1 MTTILDA
8 ASVIEKLNAAGQH
21 ELAAETAVEALK
33 ASGTSPPSGGT
44 TSASGTPIDP
54 RDQTAAER
62 GFLGW
67 AELSRLSQAEIAKV
81 REEAP
86 ELDAESFRQLQATRA
101 WDSSKTPVHWSDG
114 TAA

>member
-1 MTTILDA
+1 MTTTLDA
-8 ASVIEKLNAAGQH
+8 AGVIEKLNAAGQH
-21 ELAAETAVEALK
+21 ELAAEIAVEALK

-44 TSASGTPIDP
+44 TFALGTSTDP

-62 GFLGW
+62 GFSW

-86 ELDAESFRQLQATRA
+86 ELDAESFRQLPATRA
-101 WDSSKTPVHWSDG
+101 SDSSNTPVHWSDG